1 MHTWRIYL
9 EPADTDDERVYLGT
23 VEADTMAEA
32 LDIAVEWNEI
42 PAHDLVAV
50 QESDG

>member
-1 MHTWRIYL
+1 MHRWRNYL

-23 VEADTMAEA
+23 VEADTMSEA
-32 LDIAVEWNEI
+32 LDKAAQWNEI

-50 QESDG
+50 QESDE